1 MTFSSCNALK
11 LVSINNQECKVRP
24 DIMNINSNEPLF
36 QPYSI
41 LVSKR
46 CGSYDNINDSYTRL
60 CVPYVVK
67 NINIE
72 VFNLVLR
79 INGTRHVSWH
89 EICACSIIGV
99 LNLNV
104 VVLRYRGL

>member
-1 MTFSSCNALK
+1 MTFSSCNVLK
-11 LVSINNQECKVRP
+11 FVSISNQECKVRP
-24 DIMNINSNEPLF
+24 AIMNINSNEPLF

-46 CGSYDNINDSYTRL
+46 CGSYNNINDSYTRL
-60 CVPYVVK
+60 CVPDVVK

-72 VFNLVLR
+72 VSNFMSR
-79 INGTRHVSWH
+79 INRTRHVSWN

-99 LNLNV
+99 FNLNV